1 MVSYCES
8 MKEKHC
14 PEIVLYN
21 ANLASGN
28 INTPLLPTA
37 DALAICRGR
46 IIALGSSADMQH
58 LAGPDTQKIDLDGR
72 LVVPGF
78 FDSHIHFYEWA
89 LKRLDLQLADLTS
102 LEDLLARIQNNA
114 QNLAPGQWIMGQ
126 GWNETEWSVPHQPDR
141 LSLDKAAPNHPVLL
155 WRCDLHLA
163 VANSAALHL
172 AGIDSSTPDPPEG
185 RIERDGAGAPTGVL
199 RELAINLVRRAIA
212 APTADQVTN
221 AFTDGIETL
230 HRWGITSIQDIRLMA
245 DSDGAS
251 SFQCFQQ
258 LDQAEQLNLRCWM
271 SLPGHQLDDIIGLG
285 LRSGFGSDCLRI
297 GHIKFFSDGGMG
309 ARTAW
314 MIDPYLDA
322 ERGMPLMDMQLLARD
337 IEKAD
342 QAGLSV
348 MVHAIGDRANR
359 EIINIF
365 ESLEA
370 SRSKSP
376 ASLTPLFRHR
386 IEHVQMIRP
395 EDRKRLGKLNLA
407 LNVTPA
413 NMILDINLI
422 DRIAAEKGQWAYAF
436 RQLIDTGA
444 PVMFSSDCPV
454 CSPDPLPAI
463 HAAVT
468 RQRPDGTPEKGWY
481 PNARISVAEALNAY
495 TSVPATVHKAND
507 LGAIA
512 PGNKA
517 DLAVLSTNILTG
529 PPSSIPRAKVDMT
542 LFDGRIVHRLF

>member
-1 MVSYCES
+1 MQ
-8 MKEKHC
+8 EKLC

-21 ANLASGN
+21 ASLASGN
-28 INTPLLPTA
+28 INNPILPTT

-46 IIALGSSADMQH
+46 IIALGSSDDMHH
-58 LAGPDTQKIDLDGR
+58 LAGPDTQRINLDGR
-72 LVVPGF
+72 LIVPGF

-89 LKRLDLQLADLTS
+89 LKRRDLQLDDLTS
-102 LEDLLARIQNNA
+102 LEDLLARVQNSA
-114 QNLAPGQWIMGQ
+114 RNLAPDQWIMGQ
-126 GWNETEWSVPHQPDR
+126 GWNETEWSIPHQPSR
-141 LSLDKAAPNHPVLL
+141 QSLDLAAPNHPVLL

-163 VANSAALHL
+163 VANSAALQL
-172 AGIDSSTPDPPEG
+172 AGIDNTTPDPPEG
-185 RIERDGAGAPTGVL
+185 KIERDEAGEPTGIL
-199 RELAINLVRRAIA
+199 RELAINLVRRAIG
-212 APTADQVTN
+212 APAPGQVIDD
-221 AFTDGIETL
+221 FKDGIATL
-230 HRWGITSIQDIRLMA
+230 HRFGITSIHDIRLMA
-245 DSDGAS
+245 DGDGAS
-251 SFQCFQQ
+251 SFLCFQQ
-258 LDQAEQLNLRCWM
+258 LDQEKQLNLRCWM

-337 IEKAD
+337 IEEAD
-342 QAGLSV
+342 RAGLSV
-348 MVHAIGDRANR
+348 MIHAIGDRANR

-370 SRSKSP
+370 RRSKSP
-376 ASLTPLFRHR
+376 APRTPFFRHR

-395 EDRKRLGKLNLA
+395 QDIKRLAKLNLA
-407 LNVTPA
+407 LNVTPS

-422 DRIAAEKGQWAYAF
+422 DRIVAEKGQWAYAF
-436 RQLIDTGA
+436 RQLIDSGA

-481 PNARISVAEALNAY
+481 PKARISVAEALNAY
-495 TSVPATVHKAND
+495 TSVPAAVHKANN
-507 LGAIA
+507 LGVIA

-529 PPSSIPRAKVDMT
+529 TPSSIPGAKVDMT